1 MRRTSQRNRTMISHY
16 ISSILRILTFSETS
30 HVTLFIELFCFAVL
44 DLLQKLRRANS
55 QIA

>member
-1 MRRTSQRNRTMISHY
+1 MISHY